1 MSSTANITIFKKTSF
16 QTFDDSSTLYS
27 HSFTDT
33 KNEYQ
38 EYFLGVK
45 AASAYG

>member
-16 QTFDDSSTLYS
+16 QTFDDSSTYIILIA
-27 HSFTDT
+27 FQIQR
-33 KNEYQ
+33 NEYQ

-45 AASAYG
+45 PASA